1 MTAQEQAQIDAF
13 RDRIQDT
20 QRRTDALADT
30 LRDVLSCPPP
40 PHSSDALDSVDLEDP
55 DFSMTERRS

>member
-1 MTAQEQAQIDAF
+1 MTAQEQARIDEF
-13 RDRIQDT
+13 RDRLQDT
-20 QRRTDALADT
+20 RRRTDALADT

-40 PHSSDALDSVDLEDP
+40 PHDDALDSVDLEDP